1 MAIYSY
7 SCPDCN
13 ITQDKVR
20 GISEPEPRYECEV
33 CGSVM
38 FRIYNAPGVTFN
50 GSGFYSTDK

>member
-7 SCPDCN
+7 SCSNCS
-13 ITQDKVR
+13 ITQDMVR
-20 GISEPEPRYECEV
+20 GISEPEPKYECEV

-38 FRIYNAPGVTFN
+38 LRIYNVPGVTFN